1 MRPLLL
7 LLFILFLLE
16 TGRGEG
22 DSNNLN
28 LKEFL
33 NHHRLAHHFKAFVD
47 HGFSHLDDFAHI
59 DGSDLLHVGVLKR
72 GEQKRAIRAA
82 TTLRSE
88 IDSPTTSSSTTTT
101 FSSSSFSFYS
111 AIISLFDWSNGETS
125 ALSLLPES
133 WLVRLFFLVCMGLIL
148 EMLLHSTRC
157 FYKVTQLAHS
167 FRSSCGCCS
176 SDVVIHVPR
185 DYSTVEEAVERAKQS
200 RGEIQVIRIAAG
212 RYVLQSELLIDF
224 NSGVK
229 LAGAGMGVT
238 TLVGL
243 IVIKQARDIELNGMT
258 VMSGTSFQTVGGC
271 GLRVGSGGSALVTS
285 CEVKCCRGCGV
296 EVRGKSFLSM
306 TNLYVHHNGW
316 SGVIVIGDGTRATFE
331 NLESNH
337 NERCGLS
344 AMNGA
349 VVDVRGKRT
358 SIHHNDGPGV
368 SSTGAGAMIRI
379 HLPRTVECIRDNGTL
394 ERKEEVNEGD
404 DRETQGNIL
413 YDDGGSVQRIVSG

>member
-1 MRPLLL
+1 M
-7 LLFILFLLE
+7 
-16 TGRGEG
+16 
-22 DSNNLN
+22 
-28 LKEFL
+28 
-33 NHHRLAHHFKAFVD
+33 
-47 HGFSHLDDFAHI
+47 
-59 DGSDLLHVGVLKR
+59 
-72 GEQKRAIRAA
+72 
-82 TTLRSE
+82 
-88 IDSPTTSSSTTTT
+88 
-101 FSSSSFSFYS
+101 
-111 AIISLFDWSNGETS
+111 
-125 ALSLLPES
+125 
-133 WLVRLFFLVCMGLIL
+133 
-148 EMLLHSTRC
+148 
-157 FYKVTQLAHS
+157 
-167 FRSSCGCCS
+167 
-176 SDVVIHVPR
+176 
-185 DYSTVEEAVERAKQS
+185 EEAVERAKQS

-212 RYVLQSELLIDF
+212 RHVLQSELLIDF

-271 GLRVGSGGSALVTS
+271 GLRVESGGSALVTS

-296 EVRGKSFLSM
+296 EVRSKSFLSM
-306 TNLYVHHNGW
+306 TNSYVHHNGW
-316 SGVIVIGDGTRATFE
+316 SGVIVIGDGTRATLE

-379 HLPRTVECIRDNGTL
+379 HLPRTVECMSDNGVTL

-404 DRETQGNIL
+404 ERETQGNIL